1 MVGPPTFNQQH
12 TSKACLNKP
21 FKFPPWGTVDAESEI
36 RPSGADTTSMAL
48 TKAKDLSLGL
58 KMRESLSLETLKR
71 YENQCEVIFHKE
83 VT

>member
-36 RPSGADTTSMAL
+36 RPSGADTTSLAL

-58 KMRESLSLETLKR
+58 KMRESLYITG
-71 YENQCEVIFHKE
+71 NIKE
-83 VT
+83 V

>member
-1 MVGPPTFNQQH
+1 MLKQ
-12 TSKACLNKP
+12 TSTLGNC
-21 FKFPPWGTVDAESEI
+21 GCRI
-36 RPSGADTTSMAL
+36 RDKTSGADTTSMAL
-48 TKAKDLSLGL
+48 TKAKVLSLGL

>member
-1 MVGPPTFNQQH
+1 
-12 TSKACLNKP
+12 
-21 FKFPPWGTVDAESEI
+21 VDAESEI

-71 YENQCEVIFHKE
+71 YENQCEVIFNKE
-83 VT
+83 VM